1 MKKIAFPIDLAT
13 NQETRRHGN
22 SDMPIGVYHH
32 HLSSY
37 EAGYTPWHWH
47 KEVELYF
54 VLEGTVRL
62 NTTAGE
68 FILNET
74 EGCFINSNC
83 LHSMHPHNCS
93 DVIFQSL
100 VFDPFIISSS
110 ISLLFDEKY
119 LFPLLKSKNIPS
131 ILLDSSCPYHSTI
144 FEKVSHIVFLHKKQ
158 EFGYEIVTRNY
169 LSEIWLN
176 LISLARNEIE
186 NAPSSADLDYL
197 RIHAMLSYI
206 HENYM
211 HEITSESIADA
222 ASLSVSECCR
232 CFKRCLKQTPFEYV
246 IEYRVHRAAELLLE
260 TDHSVSDICMN
271 TGFNSSSY
279 FSSKFKAVTGMSPR
293 EYRTSKKV

>member
-1 MKKIAFPIDLAT
+1 MTFPIDLTT

-22 SDMPIGVYHH
+22 SDMPIGVYHQ
-32 HLSSY
+32 HLSAY

-47 KEVELYF
+47 KEVEIYF
-54 VLEGTVRL
+54 VLEGAVRL
-62 NTTAGE
+62 NTTSGE
-68 FILNET
+68 IILNET

-131 ILLDSSCPYHSTI
+131 IPIDSNCPYHSTI

-211 HEITSESIADA
+211 HELTSESIANA
-222 ASLSVSECCR
+222 ASVSVSECCR

-246 IEYRVHRAAELLLE
+246 VEYRVHRAAELLLE
-260 TDHSVSDICMN
+260 TDRSVSDICLN
-271 TGFNSSSY
+271 TGFNNSSY
-279 FSSKFKAVTGMSPR
+279 FSSKFKAITGMSPR
-293 EYRTSKKV
+293 EYRTNKKN